1 MIHTDVYIG
10 KSTTVKSIVYFSWLY
25 FDTQLTVTHIESDFQ
40 LAYAHNAWLEERASW
55 RSVILLNL
63 VRSVNT
69 ILDILGKEMHY
80 ISSPPP
86 SSNLR
91 LPPTSPTSSQTSDED
106 DDDEEDEPEPNL
118 PAPLP
123 RRPGSASPPAT
134 QQDIALYQ
142 MQMRTRNTRF
152 LFTEKHR
159 LLQMRLKPLRRVQ
172 RDLEQLLGAPS
183 FVEADDLRGPAT
195 PFANME
201 GSSSTTSS
209 TVSSRKRMSQ
219 SHEFV
224 VRSRNGWKGALKLGA
239 GEEEEKK
246 GKRGR
251 DERSE
256 ETMGVISGCGE
267 DIRALWADPIV
278 QEVLTKRGVKM
289 EDQPG
294 L

>member
-1 MIHTDVYIG
+1 
-10 KSTTVKSIVYFSWLY
+10 
-25 FDTQLTVTHIESDFQ
+25 
-40 LAYAHNAWLEERASW
+40 
-55 RSVILLNL
+55 
-63 VRSVNT
+63 
-69 ILDILGKEMHY
+69 
-80 ISSPPP
+80 
-86 SSNLR
+86 
-91 LPPTSPTSSQTSDED
+91 
-106 DDDEEDEPEPNL
+106 
-118 PAPLP
+118 
-123 RRPGSASPPAT
+123 
-134 QQDIALYQ
+134 
-142 MQMRTRNTRF
+142 
-152 LFTEKHR
+152 
-159 LLQMRLKPLRRVQ
+159 MRLKPLRRVQ

-201 GSSSTTSS
+201 GSSPSS

-239 GEEEEKK
+239 GEEEERK

-251 DERSE
+251 DEGME

-267 DIRALWADPIV
+267 DIRALWADGIV
-278 QEVLTKRGVKM
+278 QEVLAKRGVKM